1 MISGF
6 GDGTFAPESLL
17 TKEQL
22 AVILYKYAK
31 TLGTD
36 IRKRLRYQLPRPALG
51 QRKLLMPCLAPR
63 SLIHRTSFS
72 QVPLPGARLRQ
83 LSES

>member
-1 MISGF
+1 MKVIAMLLRVTFTAGIISGF

-31 TLGTD
+31 TLDADT
-36 IRKRLRYQLPRPALG
+36 IAFPVPREDVGIMWGDFIGKTEP
-51 QRKLLMPCLAPR
+51 
-63 SLIHRTSFS
+63 
-72 QVPLPGARLRQ
+72 
-83 LSES
+83 